1 MAKQNFD
8 FTQNNGAL
16 VLSNNQDPQNTS
28 FRVSI
33 DVEIKFW
40 TEIDHFGPQ
49 TWQKPGIFL
58 VQVWPYGLNE
68 YKNVILY
75 ICLGQIC
82 KSINNSGIDLPDTS
96 ALTFKNTQNYI
107 SKIKCKIQMAFLTKV
122 WLKKY
127 QKASIRYKKSLEFLL
142 KLKCFRATN

>member
-1 MAKQNFD
+1 M
-8 FTQNNGAL
+8 
-16 VLSNNQDPQNTS
+16 
-28 FRVSI
+28 
-33 DVEIKFW
+33 EITFW
-40 TEIDHFGPQ
+40 TEIDHFEPQ

-107 SKIKCKIQMAFLTKV
+107 SKIKCKIQMAFVLKFGFENTKRPAFDIKN
-122 WLKKY
+122 L
-127 QKASIRYKKSLEFLL
+127 
-142 KLKCFRATN
+142 